1 MKNIIFLLILLS
13 ACKDNLN
20 INNNNKNKSIQNNN
34 IKNTRQLSD
43 DLRQKDIQEDY
54 NKDNFKLDE
63 LKNIDWSDTKN
74 YGNTSNFIVLNK
86 NESAN
91 YIINS
96 ELFKNLGAKDSDY
109 YIAKVKPD
117 GNCWLTASA
126 LTIFYLIF
134 NDDEI
139 FKQVIEDL
147 PKLLTSYESVP
158 GFKDRFLYKEFTTLL
173 QAFKKLTP
181 QERIISFNK
190 EKSYKLINYTLRSL
204 LHAHSYEN
212 NEQEELKKLLTDNQ
226 WGESRNIIN
235 FFTNFIKKPVINLFL
250 VANNAHELSF
260 IINNIYST
268 IIDKDALNNFFNDN
282 LDDNYKTHFIKS
294 SLQEFKQT
302 FMITKKEDLLKQPLL
317 QVIPMYINKNHYNL
331 LIKKDIATKFGY

>member
-1 MKNIIFLLILLS
+1 M
-13 ACKDNLN
+13 
-20 INNNNKNKSIQNNN
+20 
-34 IKNTRQLSD
+34 
-43 DLRQKDIQEDY
+43 
-54 NKDNFKLDE
+54 
-63 LKNIDWSDTKN
+63 KNIDWTDTKN
-74 YGNTSNFIVLNK
+74 YGNTSDFIVLNK

-96 ELFKNLGAKDSDY
+96 ELFKNLGAKDNDY
-109 YIAKVKPD
+109 YVARVKAD
-117 GNCWLTASA
+117 GNCWLTAGA

-147 PKLLTSYESVP
+147 PTLLNSYKDVP

-181 QERIISFNK
+181 QERIIAFNK
-190 EKSYKLINYTLRSL
+190 EKSYQLINYTLRSL

-212 NEQEELKKLLTDNQ
+212 NEQKELKKLLTDRQ

-235 FFTNFIKKPVINLFL
+235 FFTNFIKKPVINLFYIGSPENKHIYNL
-250 VANNAHELSF
+250 TFTINDKYSN
-260 IINNIYST
+260 IINENE
-268 IIDKDALNNFFNDN
+268 LNNFFNDS
-282 LDDNYKTHFIKS
+282 LDNNDEIHFIKS

-302 FMITKKEDLLKQPLL
+302 FTINKKEDLLNQPLL
-317 QVIPMYINKNHYNL
+317 QVIPMYINNNHYNL